1 MLLWRTHTTGV
12 RFTELVLLEI
22 SDVLYPRG
30 TRGPVAR
37 SAPMGVLDINEYQG
51 FRPSSKLA

>member
-30 TRGPVAR
+30 TIKPEVQLRAQR
-37 SAPMGVLDINEYQG
+37 RWG
-51 FRPSSKLA
+51 F